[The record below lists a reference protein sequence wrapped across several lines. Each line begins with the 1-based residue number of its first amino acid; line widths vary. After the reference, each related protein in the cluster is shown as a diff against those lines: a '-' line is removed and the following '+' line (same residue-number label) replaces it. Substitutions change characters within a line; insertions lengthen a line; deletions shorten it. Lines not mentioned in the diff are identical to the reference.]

1 MTITIDEAIT
11 ALSEIITHYPALNK
25 KVVLSIDLAI
35 MALQTIDDG
44 NYILTPPSDN
54 PPIDLKTLYEQ
65 TTLFCTKICTITDH
79 LTHQLIE
86 VYHQPET
93 PLYILFYWNK
103 DKGILEKA
111 TYTTNKA
118 EWLQITTPEKENKPQ

>member
-11 ALSEIITHYPALNK
+11 TPTDIITHHPTLDK
-25 KVVLSIDLAI
+25 KARLSIDLAK

-44 NYILTPPSDN
+44 NYILTPPADN
-54 PPIDLKTLYEQ
+54 PTIDLKTLYEQ
-65 TTLFCTKICTITDH
+65 ATLYCTKTCTITDH
-79 LTHQLIE
+79 LTHQIIE
-86 VYHQPET
+86 VYNQPET
-93 PLYILFYWNK
+93 PLHILFYWNK

-118 EWLQITTPEKENKPQ
+118 EWLQNTKPEKENKPQ